1 MSKEQ
6 LILPKSND
14 EGVPYVSYSQ
24 LSTWK
29 RSKRDYIRQYFLGER
44 FVGNAYTEMGSKV
57 GEALEN
63 NDFSEFTLTE
73 QKFLKTVPRYDQFER
88 KINLQMEGF
97 IVVGYIDS
105 NTLSHKT
112 KGGNKVEVVDKILD
126 YKTGDVSKKRAEYED
141 DKYTQLD
148 IYAAAMQQE
157 TGSLPTDVK
166 VILID
171 RTGNAFKG
179 EELKLGKEFITITK
193 DVTQERVDKVLK
205 EVQEIAEEISAYY
218 KLYLKLNGLI

>member
-73 QKFLKTVPRYDQFER
+73 QEFLKTVPRYDQFER

-157 TGSLPTDVK
+157 TGYLPTDVK

-193 DVTQERVDKVLK
+193 NVTQERVDKVLK